1 MGLTDTVARRYKFAR
16 VREVSDSLNSGCN
29 KNSMQRRRLVI
40 LGIGHLATDISQ
52 GALPALLPFLIVEYQ
67 LSYSAA
73 AGIVFAA
80 NVFSSLIQPAFG
92 HFADRLS
99 KTWLIPAGMLVSGAG
114 TALIGVAPNYWFIF
128 TVVAISGIGM
138 AAFHPEAARLVN
150 LVAGKNKS
158 SAMSIFSTGGQLGFA
173 AGPLLTTTLVLAF
186 GLKGTLFL
194 IVPVIVT
201 AIFLVPMTSQVGRQE
216 RKTNEAGVLYPKGD
230 QPDEWR
236 AFSILMVAIIIRSVI
251 FYGLNT
257 FLPLYWLNVLHQ
269 SNAAAG
275 TILTIY
281 FTGGVFGTLLGGRLG
296 DRIGYRRIVLISLLA
311 VTFMVPAFLWM
322 ENARWATLLIV
333 PIGISLF
340 LSSSSVVVMGQK
352 YLPNHVGL
360 ASGVTLGLAIT
371 AGGTAAPLLGKI
383 ADIYGI
389 HSAMWSLTCL
399 PLICVFLIL
408 ALPRS
413 KAP

>member
-1 MGLTDTVARRYKFAR
+1 
-16 VREVSDSLNSGCN
+16 
-29 KNSMQRRRLVI
+29 MQRRRLVI
-40 LGIGHLATDISQ
+40 LGLGHLATDISQ
-52 GALPALLPFLIVEYQ
+52 GALPALLPFLIVEYH
-67 LSYSAA
+67 LTYSAA

-80 NVFSSLIQPAFG
+80 NLFSSLIQPVFG

-114 TALIGVAPNYWFIF
+114 TALIGVAPNYWFII
-128 TVVAISGIGM
+128 TIVALSGIGM

-150 LVAGKNKS
+150 RVAGENKS

-173 AGPLLTTTLVLAF
+173 AGPILTTTLVLAF
-186 GLKGTLFL
+186 GLRGTLFL
-194 IVPVIVT
+194 FVPVIV
-201 AIFLVPMTSQVGRQE
+201 AAFFLMPMTAQFDRQE
-216 RKTNEAGVLYPKGD
+216 REVNRGGALHPTAD
-230 QPDEWR
+230 QRDEWG
-236 AFSILMVAIIIRSVI
+236 AFTILMVAIILRSVL

-281 FTGGVFGTLLGGRLG
+281 FSCGVFGTLLGGRLG

-311 VTFMVPAFLWM
+311 VTFMVPAFLYL
-322 ENARWATLLIV
+322 ENARAATMVIV
-333 PIGISLF
+333 PIGFVLF
-340 LSSSSVVVMGQK
+340 LSSSSVIVMGQK

-360 ASGVTLGLAIT
+360 ASGVTMGLAIT

-383 ADIYGI
+383 ADGYGI
-389 HSAMWSLTCL
+389 HFAMWTLCCL
-399 PLICVFLIL
+399 PVICACLVYT
-408 ALPRS
+408 LPRPS
-413 KAP
+413 KAPSA

>member
-1 MGLTDTVARRYKFAR
+1 
-16 VREVSDSLNSGCN
+16 
-29 KNSMQRRRLVI
+29 MQRRRLVI
-40 LGIGHLATDISQ
+40 LGIGHLATDLSQ
-52 GALPALLPFLIVEYQ
+52 GALPALLPFLIAEYH

-80 NVFSSLIQPAFG
+80 NIFSSLIQPVFG

-114 TALIGVAPNYWFIF
+114 TALIGVAPGYWFIF
-128 TVVAISGIGM
+128 TVVALSGIGM

-158 SAMSIFSTGGQLGFA
+158 SAMSIFTTGGQLGFA
-173 AGPLLTTTLVLAF
+173 VGPILTTTLVLAF

-194 IVPVIVT
+194 FVPVI
-201 AIFLVPMTSQVGRQE
+201 AAALFLMPMTAQLSRQE
-216 RKTNEAGVLYPKGD
+216 RRTNGAGFLLPKGD
-230 QPDEWR
+230 QRDEWG
-236 AFSILMVAIIIRSVI
+236 AFIILMFAIVLRSVL

-257 FLPLYWLNVLHQ
+257 FMPLYWLNVLHQ

-275 TILTIY
+275 MILTIY
-281 FTGGVFGTLLGGRLG
+281 FSCGVFGTLLGGRLG
-296 DRIGYRRIVLISLLA
+296 DRFGYRRIVLISLLA
-311 VTFMVPAFLWM
+311 VTCLLPVFLCL
-322 ENARWATLLIV
+322 ENARAATMVIV
-333 PIGISLF
+333 PIGFILF
-340 LSSSSVVVMGQK
+340 LSSSSLIVMGQK

-371 AGGTAAPLLGKI
+371 AGGTAAPFLGKV
-383 ADIYGI
+383 ADSYGI
-389 HSAMWSLTCL
+389 HFAMWTLSCL
-399 PLICVFLIL
+399 PVICACLIF

-413 KAP
+413 SKALSA

>member
-1 MGLTDTVARRYKFAR
+1 
-16 VREVSDSLNSGCN
+16 
-29 KNSMQRRRLVI
+29 MQRRRLVI

-52 GALPALLPFLIVEYQ
+52 GALPALLPFLIAEYHF
-67 LSYSAA
+67 SYSAA

-80 NVFSSLIQPAFG
+80 NIFSSLIQPVFG

-114 TALIGVAPNYWFIF
+114 TALIGVAPSYWFIF
-128 TVVAISGIGM
+128 TVVALSGIGM

-150 LVAGKNKS
+150 RVAGKNKS
-158 SAMSIFSTGGQLGFA
+158 SGMSIFTTGGQLGFA
-173 AGPLLTTTLVLAF
+173 VGPLLTTTLVLTF

-194 IVPVIVT
+194 IVPVLVA
-201 AIFLVPMTSQVGRQE
+201 AIFLMPMTAQLGRQE
-216 RKTNEAGVLYPKGD
+216 REDNAVGTLRPQGD
-230 QPDEWR
+230 ERDQWK
-236 AFSILMVAIIIRSVI
+236 AFSVLMVAIVLRSVL
-251 FYGLNT
+251 FYGINT

-281 FTGGVFGTLLGGRLG
+281 FSCGVFGTLLGGRLG
-296 DRIGYRRIVLISLLA
+296 DRIGYRRIILISLLL
-311 VTFMVPAFLWM
+311 VTFMLPAFLFM
-322 ENARWATLLIV
+322 ENARAATMVIV
-333 PIGISLF
+333 PIGFILF
-340 LSSSSVVVMGQK
+340 LSSSSLIVMGQK

-371 AGGTAAPLLGKI
+371 AGGTAAPFLGKI
-383 ADIYGI
+383 ADSYGI
-389 HSAMWSLTCL
+389 HAAMWTLTCL
-399 PLICVFLIL
+399 PVIGACLIF

-413 KAP
+413 SKALSP

>member
-1 MGLTDTVARRYKFAR
+1 
-16 VREVSDSLNSGCN
+16 
-29 KNSMQRRRLVI
+29 MQRRRLII
-40 LGIGHLATDISQ
+40 LGIGHLATDINQ
-52 GALPALLPFLIVEYQ
+52 GALPALLPFLIVEYH

-80 NVFSSLIQPAFG
+80 NVFSSLVQPLFG
-92 HFADRLS
+92 HFADRLT

-128 TVVAISGIGM
+128 SVAALSGIGM
-138 AAFHPEAARLVN
+138 AAFHPEAARFVN
-150 LVAGKNKS
+150 RVAGRDKS
-158 SAMSIFSTGGQLGFA
+158 SAMAIFSTGGQLGFA
-173 AGPLLTTTLVLAF
+173 VGPLLTTTLVLAC
-186 GLKGTLFL
+186 GLRGTLFL
-194 IVPVIVT
+194 L
-201 AIFLVPMTSQVGRQE
+201 APMTLAAFFLIPMTTQFDRQE
-216 RKTNEAGVLYPKGD
+216 RDTARVRTFSMQGNEPD
-230 QPDEWR
+230 QWK
-236 AFSILMVAIIIRSVI
+236 AFSVLMIAIILRSVL

-281 FTGGVFGTLLGGRLG
+281 FTCGVFGTLLGGRLG
-296 DRIGYRRIVLISLLA
+296 DRIGYRRIVLISLLI
-311 VTFMVPAFLWM
+311 VTFILPAFLSL
-322 ENARWATLLIV
+322 ENARAATMVVV
-333 PIGISLF
+333 PIGITLF

-371 AGGTAAPLLGKI
+371 AGGTAAPFLGKI
-383 ADIYGI
+383 ADAYGI
-389 HSAMWSLTCL
+389 HSAMWTMICL
-399 PLICVFLIL
+399 PVICFLLVL

-413 KAP
+413 KAG

>member
-1 MGLTDTVARRYKFAR
+1 
-16 VREVSDSLNSGCN
+16 
-29 KNSMQRRRLVI
+29 MQRRRLVI
-40 LGIGHLATDISQ
+40 LGIGHLATDLSQ
-52 GALPALLPFLIVEYQ
+52 GALPALLPFLIAEYH

-80 NVFSSLIQPAFG
+80 NIFSSLIQPVFG

-114 TALIGVAPNYWFIF
+114 TALVGVAPGYWFIF
-128 TVVAISGIGM
+128 TVVALSGIGM

-158 SAMSIFSTGGQLGFA
+158 SAMSIFTTGGQLGFA
-173 AGPLLTTTLVLAF
+173 VGPILTTTLVLAF

-194 IVPVIVT
+194 FVPVI
-201 AIFLVPMTSQVGRQE
+201 AAALFLMPMTAQLGRQA
-216 RKTNEAGVLYPKGD
+216 RQTNGAGVLQPKGD
-230 QPDEWR
+230 QRDEWG
-236 AFSILMVAIIIRSVI
+236 AFMILMVAIVLRSVL

-257 FLPLYWLNVLHQ
+257 FMPLYWLNVLHQ

-275 TILTIY
+275 MILTIY
-281 FTGGVFGTLLGGRLG
+281 FSCGVFGTLLGGRLG
-296 DRIGYRRIVLISLLA
+296 DRFGYRRIVLISLLA
-311 VTFMVPAFLWM
+311 VTCLLPVFLCL
-322 ENARWATLLIV
+322 ENARAATMVIV
-333 PIGISLF
+333 PIGFILF
-340 LSSSSVVVMGQK
+340 LSSSSLIVMGHK

-371 AGGTAAPLLGKI
+371 AGGTAAPFLGKA
-383 ADIYGI
+383 ADSYGI
-389 HSAMWSLTCL
+389 HSAMWILTCL
-399 PLICVFLIL
+399 PVICACLIF

-413 KAP
+413 SKALSA

>member
-1 MGLTDTVARRYKFAR
+1 
-16 VREVSDSLNSGCN
+16 
-29 KNSMQRRRLVI
+29 MQRRRLII

-52 GALPALLPFLIVEYQ
+52 GALPALLPFLIAEYH

-80 NVFSSLIQPAFG
+80 NIFSSLIQPVFG

-99 KTWLIPAGMLVSGAG
+99 KTWLIPAGMLVAGAG

-150 LVAGKNKS
+150 RVAGKNKS

-173 AGPLLTTTLVLAF
+173 AGPLLTTTLVLAC
-186 GLKGTLFL
+186 GIKGHALSL
-194 IVPVIVT
+194 R
-201 AIFLVPMTSQVGRQE
+201 ARDCGRVLPGAHDRPGWQ
-216 RKTNEAGVLYPKGD
+216 AGTGD
-230 QPDEWR
+230 QRRRDSPSAGKRADQWR
-236 AFSILMVAIIIRSVI
+236 AFSILMVAIILRSVL

-281 FTGGVFGTLLGGRLG
+281 FSCGVFGTLLGGRLG
-296 DRIGYRRIVLISLLA
+296 DRIGYRRIVLISLLM
-311 VTFMVPAFLWM
+311 VTFILPAFLYL
-322 ENARWATLLIV
+322 ENARAATMVIV
-333 PIGISLF
+333 PIGFILF
-340 LSSSSVVVMGQK
+340 LSSSSRDRDGTEVLTQ
-352 YLPNHVGL
+352 PCRARVGRDIGPEPSPREGWQHL
-360 ASGVTLGLAIT
+360 SSG
-371 AGGTAAPLLGKI
+371 K
-383 ADIYGI
+383 
-389 HSAMWSLTCL
+389 
-399 PLICVFLIL
+399 
-408 ALPRS
+408 
-413 KAP
+413 

>member
-1 MGLTDTVARRYKFAR
+1 
-16 VREVSDSLNSGCN
+16 
-29 KNSMQRRRLVI
+29 MQRRRLVI

-52 GALPALLPFLIVEYQ
+52 GALPALLPFLIAEYH
-67 LSYSAA
+67 LTYSAA

-80 NVFSSLIQPAFG
+80 NIFSSLIQPLFG

-128 TVVAISGIGM
+128 TVVALSGIGI

-150 LVAGKNKS
+150 RVAGKNKS
-158 SAMSIFSTGGQLGFA
+158 SAMSIFTTGGQLGFA

-194 IVPVIVT
+194 FVPVIV
-201 AIFLVPMTSQVGRQE
+201 AAVFLMPMTAQLGRQE
-216 RKTNEAGVLYPKGD
+216 RQTNGAGILHPTAN
-230 QPDEWR
+230 QRDEWGG
-236 AFSILMVAIIIRSVI
+236 FTILMVAIVLRSVL

-275 TILTIY
+275 MILTIY
-281 FTGGVFGTLLGGRLG
+281 FSGGVFGTLLGGRLG

-311 VTFMVPAFLWM
+311 VTFILPAFLRL
-322 ENARWATLLIV
+322 ENAHAATMVIV
-333 PIGISLF
+333 PIGVILF
-340 LSSSSVVVMGQK
+340 LSSSSVIVMGQK

-360 ASGVTLGLAIT
+360 ASGVTLGLSIT
-371 AGGTAAPLLGKI
+371 SGGVAAPFLGKV
-383 ADIYGI
+383 ADSFGI
-389 HSAMWSLTCL
+389 HSAMWSLTAL
-399 PLICVFLIL
+399 PLICAFLIF

-413 KAP
+413 SKALSA